1 MKGYEGSKRG
11 KGRGVDELWT
21 YLFLNR
27 GRGILGAKPDVRLRK
42 ERTKVPTNV
51 YRLVSLMSCV
61 ALDYLFVDNM
71 LRFYAYVKHKLRASA

>member
-27 GRGILGAKPDVRLRK
+27 GKGILGAKPGVRLRK
-42 ERTKVPTNV
+42 ERT
-51 YRLVSLMSCV
+51 
-61 ALDYLFVDNM
+61 
-71 LRFYAYVKHKLRASA
+71 

>member
-1 MKGYEGSKRG
+1 MTVFIVVCTRQIVKGYEGSKRG

-42 ERTKVPTNV
+42 E
-51 YRLVSLMSCV
+51 
-61 ALDYLFVDNM
+61 
-71 LRFYAYVKHKLRASA
+71 

>member
-1 MKGYEGSKRG
+1 MKGYEGLKRG

-42 ERTKVPTNV
+42 ERT
-51 YRLVSLMSCV
+51 
-61 ALDYLFVDNM
+61 
-71 LRFYAYVKHKLRASA
+71 

>member
-27 GRGILGAKPDVRLRK
+27 GRGILGAKPGVRLRK
-42 ERTKVPTNV
+42 EQTEVPTNV
-51 YRLVSLMSCV
+51 YRLVSLTSCV
-61 ALDYLFVDNM
+61 ALDYLFVDNT
-71 LRFYAYVKHKLRASA
+71 LRFYAASKNEAFKT